1 MITILDY
8 AYGAVCVVVMIYV
21 LSPAREIRK

>member
-8 AYGAVCVVVMIYV
+8 AYGAVCVVIMIYV
-21 LSPAREIRK
+21 LSPMGEIRK